1 MKKGKTI
8 SMILTIVMLVL
19 LAGSMVK
26 ISKANGDATEPA
38 EDKLSY
44 DRAKGEL
51 TYGNE
56 IVVDFSNE
64 QYDASEGILTTLKN
78 PKGFKMEGNSL
89 VFTAENYNKEF
100 DGKRVVISY
109 DGEITFNKDGE
120 IIAQKYKEEINLF
133 ADKSTLRITEIDE
146 NKNIKVTFETLDDD
160 GKKDTFDLSEEQM
173 KLYEFLPTGIPLNK
187 YIKSEE
193 EIENSVVVTSPDGG
207 SKLIIKGIGKVETS
221 SEQPAE
227 TKKETIQISVPDEL
241 ISKVGEIFNNEKEG
255 FSNVKWN
262 SKDNKLTYTAKYDGI
277 STNVEIVW
285 DKYNEIKS
293 KTYIKKLEDDRTIKT
308 VISPQTETTKTW
320 ENDIIIYAKFREQ
333 EIEKLG
339 ELGLSD
345 IYYDFGV
352 LKAVKDGDTGN
363 LENGIIFTYDVEE
376 GSNFKRT
383 LQLLEGGGT
392 LEFHNKNTEEGNLDG
407 TITITRGGAKL
418 TFYGTVE
425 KYKDSIKIADKDKT
439 TLKATIDKD
448 GNILTDY
455 KNGEA
460 QTIYYAKDTFD
471 YDEYVFGRMQEDNSE
486 KIYSAGYVPFA
497 FRIDKDNIIIIDR
510 QGDGT
515 YKYILNGKEELNE
528 ENAMIK
534 EAKAMVT
541 KSLIGPAF
549 YAAVEGARGGIAL
562 SNLLN
567 SWLDIDFITN
577 WRKKTDE
584 FFSETV
590 IGRIISGKW
599 EESICHSK
607 IEKIPENIAVVNVNN
622 IMGFAAHVEGE
633 RSAAITTNN
642 QTLYFYK
649 ITFGVNPYGMGN
661 ITFELLIDQNVVDLD
676 NDGMADKIELEADET
691 YSGTGE
697 KAVVRHKSEIY
708 KEVCLKFYN
717 TKNLNAEF
725 RNSLKDNKLCNKIN
739 EVDLS
744 SVEISEPASS
754 TAVSSTSTGQQGW

>member
-1 MKKGKTI
+1 MF
-8 SMILTIVMLVL
+8 LTVAIIVL
-19 LAGSMVK
+19 LAGSMVN

-38 EDKLSY
+38 DNTLSY

-56 IVVDFSNE
+56 VVVDFSNE
-64 QYDASEGILTTLKN
+64 QYDASKDILTALKN
-78 PKGFKMEGNSL
+78 PKGFKMEDNSL
-89 VFTAENYNKEF
+89 VFTADNYNKEF
-100 DGKRVVISY
+100 NGKSVVTSY

-120 IIAQKYKEEINLF
+120 MIAQTYKEEIALGV
-133 ADKSTLRITEIDE
+133 DKATFRITEIDK
-146 NKNIKVTFETLDDD
+146 NKNIKVIFETLDDD
-160 GKKDTFDLSEEQM
+160 GNKDTFDLSEEQM
-173 KLYEFLPTGIPLNK
+173 KLYEFLPTGIPLSE
-187 YIKSEE
+187 YIKAEDKQ
-193 EIENSVVVTSPDGG
+193 IKNSIFVTNPGGPDLKISGT
-207 SKLIIKGIGKVETS
+207 GKVETPP
-221 SEQPAE
+221 EQPAE

-241 ISKVGEIFNNEKEG
+241 VNKVGEIFNNEKEG
-255 FSNVKWN
+255 FSNVEWN
-262 SKDNKLTYTAKYDGI
+262 SKDSKLTYTTKYDGI

-285 DKYNEIKS
+285 DKYNEIES
-293 KTYIKKLEDDRTIKT
+293 KTYIKKLEDGRTIKT
-308 VISPQTETTKTW
+308 LIAPQTEITKTW
-320 ENDIIIYAKFREQ
+320 VDNIVVYAKFREQ
-333 EIEKLG
+333 EIENIG

-392 LEFHNKNTEEGNLDG
+392 LEFYNKDTEEGNLDG

-460 QTIYYAKDTFD
+460 QTTYYAYNVFSA
-471 YDEYVFGRMQEDNSE
+471 YVFGKKQSDKSE

-515 YKYILNGKEELNE
+515 YKYILNGDEVSEDNPGV
-528 ENAMIK
+528 K

-590 IGRIISGKW
+590 IGRVISGKW
-599 EESICHSK
+599 EESVCHSK
-607 IEKIPENIAVVNVNN
+607 IEKIPENIAVINVNN

-661 ITFELLIDQNVVDLD
+661 ITFELLIDGNVVDLD

-697 KAVVRHKSEIY
+697 KAVVRHKPEIY

-717 TKNLNAEF
+717 TENLNAEF

-744 SVEISEPASS
+744 SVEISEQASS